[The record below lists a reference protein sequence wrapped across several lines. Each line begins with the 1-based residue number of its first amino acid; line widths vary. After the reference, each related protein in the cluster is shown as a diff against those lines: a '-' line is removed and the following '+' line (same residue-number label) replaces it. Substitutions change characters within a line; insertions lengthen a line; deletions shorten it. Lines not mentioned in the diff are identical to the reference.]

1 MIDGIAHSLNSRLLC
16 VYYTRQL
23 MTIMLTSLGIGMRI
37 MEEREYKGK
46 IAEIRVVL
54 VLSF

>member
-54 VLSF
+54 VLFF